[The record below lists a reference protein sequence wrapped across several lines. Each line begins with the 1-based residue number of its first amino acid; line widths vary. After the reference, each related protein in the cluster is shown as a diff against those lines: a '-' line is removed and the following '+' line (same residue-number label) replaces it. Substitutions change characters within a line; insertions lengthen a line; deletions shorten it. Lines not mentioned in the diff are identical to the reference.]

1 MKYLFNK
8 GRYGVA
14 FEVSYKGKPTKVE
27 FDRRRIYLDTGNIA
41 TSGVT
46 PVEDDLY
53 EELYKSNK
61 RFKHLVDT
69 KELELV
75 EEKDIKGTS
84 GEVDVLK
91 AENEKLKKEL
101 KEANKKSSGG
111 ANKTAE
117 KELKAKDE
125 EIKNLKAQLEA
136 LKKSDKETEGF

>member
-1 MKYLFNK
+1 MY
-8 GRYGVA
+8 
-14 FEVSYKGKPTKVE
+14 
-27 FDRRRIYLDTGNIA
+27 IA
-41 TSGVT
+41 KADKIAG
-46 PVEDDLY
+46 EDDLY

-61 RFKHLVDT
+61 RFKSLIDT

-117 KELKAKDE
+117 KELKAKEE
-125 EIKNLKAQLEA
+125 EIKNLKAQIEA
-136 LKKSDKETEGF
+136 MKKSDKETEGF